1 MIAES
6 TDVRRRV
13 LRAVNQDGLLDATM
27 GFALLAV
34 ALYVHLSRFFPD
46 EIGGLGAI
54 LPMLI
59 IFSLRGLRA
68 RLTYPRIGYANP
80 RTRGITLAAAIA
92 LLVLTLAGVAVA
104 LLTEFTAF
112 RITPRYIRFLP
123 LAVGIGV
130 AAWAVAMAVRTRFRR
145 FYPYAGLLVVALA
158 AGYGLRLRT
167 SLLFI
172 IPLGLAGTLMI
183 VLGIIALVRFLRTN
197 PAQPGTTADDA

>member
-6 TDVRRRV
+6 TDIRRRV

-54 LPMLI
+54 LPILI

-104 LLTEFTAF
+104 LLTELTAF

>member
-6 TDVRRRV
+6 TDIRRRV

-46 EIGGLGAI
+46 EVGGLGAI

-59 IFSLRGLRA
+59 IFCLRGLRA

-104 LLTEFTAF
+104 LLTELTAF